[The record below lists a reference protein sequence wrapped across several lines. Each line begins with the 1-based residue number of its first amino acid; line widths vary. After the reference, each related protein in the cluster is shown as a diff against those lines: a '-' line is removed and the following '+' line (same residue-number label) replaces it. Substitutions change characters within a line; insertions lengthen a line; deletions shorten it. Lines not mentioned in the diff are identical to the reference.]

1 MAKKSTAKKPAAKQ
15 SSAKDATVI
24 YRRVSIDDVIEDPAN
39 ARKHGDVNLKS
50 IETSLRLYG
59 QVEPLVVQRS
69 TMKVIGGNGRLKVMR
84 KLGWTEVDIAD
95 TEIDN
100 AGAAALGIVLNR
112 TAELAEWNNDVLD
125 SVLRE
130 IDTGDEELQ
139 ALLSQLA
146 EDEKLVTDS
155 QGDAEESESG
165 KVSTLAERFV
175 VPPFSV
181 LDARQG
187 YWQERKRAWLS
198 LGIKSELGRGGGR
211 LD

>member
-1 MAKKSTAKKPAAKQ
+1 MAKKTTAKKPPVKRSA
-15 SSAKDATVI
+15 AKDATVI

-112 TAELAEWNNDVLD
+112 TAELAEWNNDILD

-146 EDEKLVTDS
+146 DDENLYDLTDDEPGASDDKNVDVESINAVLVECGT
-155 QGDAEESESG
+155 ESEQRQVFEEMQKRG
-165 KVSTLAERFV
+165 MKCR
-175 VPPFSV
+175 V
-181 LDARQG
+181 LTV
-187 YWQERKRAWLS
+187 
-198 LGIKSELGRGGGR
+198 
-211 LD
+211 

>member
-1 MAKKSTAKKPAAKQ
+1 MAKKTTAKKPAPKRSA
-15 SSAKDATVI
+15 AKDSTVI

-112 TAELAEWNNDVLD
+112 TAELAEWNNDILD

-146 EDEKLVTDS
+146 DDENLYDLTDDEPGASDDKNVDVESINAVLVECGT
-155 QGDAEESESG
+155 ESEQRQVFEEMQKRG
-165 KVSTLAERFV
+165 MKCR
-175 VPPFSV
+175 V
-181 LDARQG
+181 LTV
-187 YWQERKRAWLS
+187 
-198 LGIKSELGRGGGR
+198 
-211 LD
+211 